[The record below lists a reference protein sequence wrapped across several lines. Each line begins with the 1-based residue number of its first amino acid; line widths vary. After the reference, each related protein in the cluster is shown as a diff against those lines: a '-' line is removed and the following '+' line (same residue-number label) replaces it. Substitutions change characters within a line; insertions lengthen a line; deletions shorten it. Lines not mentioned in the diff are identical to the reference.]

1 MNPSL
6 SLSKEWIALT
16 GNPNTG
22 KTAIF
27 NLLTGLNQKVSN
39 YPGITVERK
48 MGEMYLPNKQII
60 QILDLPGSYS
70 LTPESYDEH
79 VVSDEILSWVHSDN
93 KPSLILSVVD
103 VGNLTR
109 NLYFTSQL
117 LDLGIPIIVV
127 LNMMD
132 QIQEKELPISPEQL
146 RKNLSAAAVIPVSA
160 IKKMGIDFLK
170 DTIRSQLTN
179 PKISDQKDIPFEMT
193 GIHRYV
199 IRPLF
204 LFFKEKMDYSPRLA
218 WAQALRLSCRKD
230 GLNIYG
236 SDIYNTQPKKKEKW
250 QELTNIY
257 SQVQQELKN
266 KSIDVLALEPQ
277 LRYRW
282 LAGIIN
288 KKEETEVKELL
299 NETRSEKVDRIMTH
313 KVTGPFIFIGIL
325 YLIFQSVF
333 SWAVVP
339 MGWMNST
346 VEQFG
351 NWVRLILPPHLVRDL
366 IVEGV
371 IGGVGAVL
379 VFMPQI
385 IFLVFFIAI
394 LEDSGYMARTAFMLD
409 RIMTKLGLHGR
420 SILPLMTGYA
430 CAIPGIMA
438 TRTIDSWKE
447 RLVTMLILPLM
458 SCSARLPVYALMIGA
473 FVPSVRIFGIFDA
486 QGMMLVVMYFLGTVT
501 ALFLAVIFSRWI
513 KIEGQSTFIM
523 EMPPYRIPLFRSIFR
538 QVYLRVKQFVK
549 DAGKII
555 LVISIILWI
564 LASFPKTDGTQNIQ
578 SSYAGK
584 IGRTIE
590 PIIRPLGFDWKIGI
604 SLLTSFAAREVMVST
619 LATIYNVESEDGEF
633 VKLTDCLKQDINPET
648 KEPTYSLLTGIS
660 IMVFFVFAA
669 QCMATFAVVRR
680 ETNTWRWPLFMI
692 CYMTGLAYIMSFIVY
707 QGGAYLG
714 MG

>member
-1 MNPSL
+1 MKSSP

-48 MGEMYLPNKQII
+48 IGEIYLPNKKNI

-70 LTPESYDEH
+70 LTPKSYDEQ
-79 VVSDEILSWVHSDN
+79 VVSEEILSWVRSDK
-93 KPSLILSVVD
+93 KPSLILSIVD
-103 VGNLTR
+103 ISNLTR

-117 LDLGIPIIVV
+117 LDLGIPVIVV

-132 QIQEKELPISPEQL
+132 QIQKNELPISPGQL
-146 RKNLSAAAVIPVSA
+146 KKNLSAAAVIPISA
-160 IKKMGIDFLK
+160 LKKKGVNHLK
-170 DTIRSQLTN
+170 DTILSQLEN
-179 PKISDQKDIPFEMT
+179 PKISVQDDLPFEMT
-193 GIHRYV
+193 GIQRSA

-204 LFFKEKMDYSPRLA
+204 VFFKDKMDYSPRLA
-218 WAQALRLSCRKD
+218 WAQALRTSCRKD

-236 SDIYNTQPKKKEKW
+236 ADIYNNKALEKEKW
-250 QELTNIY
+250 KKLTEIH
-257 SQVQQELKN
+257 SQVQQELKD
-266 KSIDVLALEPQ
+266 KSVDLLALEPQ

-282 LAGIIN
+282 IDGIVN
-288 KKEETEVKELL
+288 KTEETDVAELL
-299 NETRSEKVDRIMTH
+299 NETRSEKVDRVMTH
-313 KVTGPFIFIGIL
+313 KVAGPFIFIGIL

-333 SWAVVP
+333 SWSVVP
-339 MGWMNST
+339 MDWVNSI

-351 NWVRLILPPHLVRDL
+351 NWVRLILPPHLIRDL

-385 IFLVFFIAI
+385 IFLVFFMAI

-409 RIMTKLGLHGR
+409 RIMIKLGLHGK

-430 CAIPGIMA
+430 CAIPGILA
-438 TRTIDSWKE
+438 TRTIDNWKE
-447 RLVTMLILPLM
+447 RLVTILILPLM

-473 FVPSVRIFGIFDA
+473 FVPSTKVFGIFDA
-486 QGMMLVVMYFLGTVT
+486 QGMVLVVMYFLGTVT

-513 KIEGQSTFIM
+513 KNKGNSTFIM
-523 EMPPYRIPLFRSIFR
+523 EMPPYRIPLFRSVFR
-538 QVYLRVKQFVK
+538 QVYLRVKQFVN

-555 LVISIILWI
+555 LVVSIILWV
-564 LASFPKTDGTQNIQ
+564 LASFPKTDETQNIQ
-578 SSYAGK
+578 FSYAGK
-584 IGRTIE
+584 IGKTIE
-590 PIIRPLGFDWKIGI
+590 PVIRPLGFDWKIGI

-619 LATIYNVESEDGEF
+619 LATIYNVEADNDLI
-633 VKLTDCLKQDINPET
+633 KLTDRLKKDIDHET

-680 ETNTWRWPLFMI
+680 ETNTWKWPFFMI
-692 CYMTGLAYIMSFIVY
+692 FYMTGLAYIMSFIVY
-707 QGGAYLG
+707 QGGIYFG

>member
-1 MNPSL
+1 MKSSQ

-48 MGEMYLPNKQII
+48 VGEIHLPNKKNI

-70 LTPESYDEH
+70 LTPKSYDEQL
-79 VVSDEILSWVHSDN
+79 VSEEILSWVNSDE
-93 KPSLILSVVD
+93 KPSLILSIVD
-103 VGNLTR
+103 VSNLTR

-117 LDLGIPIIVV
+117 LDLGIPVIVV

-132 QIQEKELPISPEQL
+132 QIQGNNLPISPDQL
-146 RKNLSAAAVIPVSA
+146 KKNLSAAAVIPISA
-160 IKKMGIDFLK
+160 LKKKGIDKLK
-170 DTIRSQLTN
+170 DNILYQLEN
-179 PKISDQKDIPFEMT
+179 PNISEQEDLPFEMT
-193 GIHRYV
+193 GIHRSA

-204 LFFKEKMDYSPRLA
+204 LFFKDKMDFPPRLA
-218 WAQALRLSCRKD
+218 WGQALRVSCRKG
-230 GLNIYG
+230 GLNI
-236 SDIYNTQPKKKEKW
+236 SELDIYNDKTLDKEKW
-250 QELTNIY
+250 KELTEIHY
-257 SQVQQELKN
+257 QVQQNLKD
-266 KSIDVLALEPQ
+266 KSVDLLALEPQ

-282 LAGIIN
+282 ISGIVN
-288 KKEETEVKELL
+288 KTEETEVAELRY
-299 NETRSEKVDRIMTH
+299 ETRSERVDRVITH
-313 KVTGPFIFIGIL
+313 KVAGPFIFIGIL

-333 SWAVVP
+333 SWSVLP
-339 MGWMNST
+339 MDWVNSI

-351 NWVRLILPPHLVRDL
+351 NWVRLILPPHLIRDL

-379 VFMPQI
+379 VFIPQI
-385 IFLVFFIAI
+385 IFLVFFLVI

-409 RIMTKLGLHGR
+409 RIMIKLGLHGR

-473 FVPSVRIFGIFDA
+473 FVPSAKVFGIFDA
-486 QGMMLVVMYFLGTVT
+486 QGMMLVVMYLLGTVT
-501 ALFLAVIFSRWI
+501 ALFLAVLFSRWI
-513 KIEGQSTFIM
+513 KIEGNSTFIM
-523 EMPPYRIPLFRSIFR
+523 EMPSYRVPLFRSVFR
-538 QVYLRVKQFVK
+538 QVYLRVKQFVN

-555 LVISIILWI
+555 LVVSVILWA
-564 LASFPKTDGTQNIQ
+564 LASFPKTDGTQDIK

-584 IGRTIE
+584 IGKTIE
-590 PIIRPLGFDWKIGI
+590 PVIRPLGFDWKIGI

-619 LATIYNVESEDGEF
+619 LATIYNVEADDDLI
-633 VKLTDCLKQDINPET
+633 KLTDRLKKDINLET

-680 ETNTWRWPLFMI
+680 ETNTWKWPFFMI
-692 CYMTGLAYIMSFIVY
+692 FYMTGLAYIMSFIVY
-707 QGGAYLG
+707 QGGIYFG